1 MIISKTPFRVSLAG
15 GGTDLPAYYQ
25 RGWGAVTTLAI
36 CKYMYVTLNRKFD
49 DRIRVSYSQTEVVDS
64 LEQLQHDLVRECLR
78 FVGIQR
84 GVEITTVA
92 DVPSRGTGLGSS
104 SALAVGL
111 LNALH
116 AFKGEYRS
124 PRELAEEA
132 CEIEIGRLKKPIGKQ
147 DQYIAAFGG
156 AQYFRFLSDGT
167 VLDDPVIMDVDRTK
181 LLAERLVLYH
191 AGGARRAEDILSHQ
205 NARTEVNAQSL
216 GRLRELATAVRDCLA
231 SSDRDLDALGSL
243 LEEGWRNKRS
253 LAPGIA
259 TDVIDAYYRKGL
271 DAGALGGKL
280 LGAGG
285 GGFLLLYVSPER
297 RDEVREA
304 LAPLR
309 ELPLQIARQGSK
321 IIYLGQ

>member
-49 DRIRVSYSQTEVVDS
+49 DRIRVSYSQTEVVDN
-64 LEQLQHDLVRECLR
+64 LDELQHDLVRECLR
-78 FVGIQR
+78 FVGILN

-104 SALAVGL
+104 SALTVGL

-116 AFKGEYRS
+116 AYKGEYRS

-132 CEIEIGRLKKPIGKQ
+132 CEIEIGRLGKPIGKQ

-156 AQYFRFLSDGT
+156 VQYFRFLADGT
-167 VLDDPVIMDVDRTK
+167 VLDDPVIMDVSRMQ
-181 LLAERLVLYH
+181 LIEERLRLYYV
-191 AGGARRAEDILSHQ
+191 GGARRAEDILSHQ
-205 NARTEVNAQSL
+205 NARTHLNARSL
-216 GRLRELATAVRDCLA
+216 DRLRHLASEVRDCLA
-231 SSDRDLDALGSL
+231 SIERDLDSIGNL
-243 LEEGWRNKRS
+243 LEEGWRNKKS

-259 TDVIDAYYRKGL
+259 TSNVDTYYRKAVA
-271 DAGALGGKL
+271 AGADGGKL

-285 GGFLLLYVSPER
+285 GGFLLLYVRPER
-297 RDEVREA
+297 QDQVRDA

-309 ELPLQIARQGSK
+309 ELPLHIARQGSK